1 VPPEHF
7 VGVDRAALSRHLI
20 AMFFGKCVRACI
32 AAIALR
38 SAVPLGFSYAQPAQT
53 PAMSIAVGV
62 LRTAHPKETISIL
75 DIPPDNDLLAG
86 AELGLQDNETTG
98 KFTNQEF
105 TLKGRKLAEDE
116 DVAEAVRKFESDGI
130 HLIIADLPAAQL
142 LAAADAGKESNA
154 LLFNASAPDDRLR
167 EEDCRANVFHA
178 APTRSMLAD
187 GLAEYL
193 IWKQWRRWFLVFGS
207 HPEDALF
214 ADAIRR
220 SAKKFGA
227 KIVEERLYQDTGG
240 GRRSD
245 SGSVQTQRQMPVLT
259 QKVPAYDV
267 LVAADENDVFAGYLP
282 YRTWDPR
289 PVAGSGGLK
298 PVSWDAT
305 HEQWGAAQLQNRFYR
320 LFKRTMNARDN
331 QAWMAMRMIG
341 EAATRTHSND
351 PAKLREFLVGPNFS
365 FAAFKGQRLT
375 LRSWNLQ
382 VRQPILLGDG
392 RTIVSVSPQEGF
404 LHQTSELDTLG
415 YDKPETKCVL
425 R

>member
-1 VPPEHF
+1 MGFGSHVRAHL
-7 VGVDRAALSRHLI
+7 AAL
-20 AMFFGKCVRACI
+20 
-32 AAIALR
+32 ALVA
-38 SAVPLGFSYAQPAQT
+38 SVPCGFSFAQPAQT
-53 PAMSIAVGV
+53 PAMSIDVGV
-62 LRTAHPKETISIL
+62 LRTTHSKETISIL
-75 DIPPDNDLLAG
+75 DIPADNDLLAG
-86 AELGLQDNETTG
+86 AELGLEDNKTTG
-98 KFTNQEF
+98 KFTNQQF
-105 TLKGRKLAEDE
+105 TLKDRKLAEGE
-116 DVAEAVRKFESDGI
+116 DAAEAVRKFAADGI

-142 LAAADAGKESNA
+142 LAAADAGKETNT
-154 LLFNASAPDDRLR
+154 LLFNAGALDDRLR
-167 EEDCRANVFHA
+167 EEDCRANVFHT

-187 GLAEYL
+187 ALAEYL

-227 KIVEERLYQDTGG
+227 KIVAERLYQDSGG

-245 SGSVQTQRQMPVLT
+245 SGSVQTQRQIPVLT
-259 QKVPAYDV
+259 QNVPAYDV
-267 LVAADENDVFAGYLP
+267 LIAADESDVFAGYLP
-282 YRTWDPR
+282 YRIWDPR
-289 PVAGSGGLK
+289 PVAGSAGLK
-298 PVSWDAT
+298 PTSWDAT

-320 LFKRTMNARDN
+320 LFKRAMNARDN

-341 EAATRTHSND
+341 EAATRTQSND
-351 PAKLREFLVGPNFS
+351 PMKLREFLIGPDFS

-392 RTIVSVSPQEGF
+392 RSIVSVSPQEGF

-415 YDKPETKCVL
+415 LDKPETKCVL

>member
-7 VGVDRAALSRHLI
+7 VGVDRAALSVHLI
-20 AMFFGKCVRACI
+20 AMLLGMCMRASI
-32 AAIALR
+32 AAIALF
-38 SAVPLGFSYAQPAQT
+38 SGLMLGLIHAQPSQT

-62 LRTAHPKETISIL
+62 LRTAHSKETISIL
-75 DIPPDNDLLAG
+75 DIPPDNDLVAG
-86 AELGLQDNETTG
+86 AELGLQDNKTTG

-105 TLKGRKLAEDE
+105 TLKDRKLAEGE
-116 DVAEAVRKFESDGI
+116 DAAEAVRKFASEGI
-130 HLIIADLPAAQL
+130 HLIVADLPAAQL
-142 LAAADAGKESNA
+142 LAAADAGKESNS
-154 LLFNASAPDDRLR
+154 LVFNASAPDDRLR
-167 EEDCRANVFHA
+167 EEDCRANVFHT

-193 IWKQWRRWFLVFGS
+193 VWKQWRRWFLVFGS

-227 KIVEERLYQDTGG
+227 KIIAERLYQDTGG

-245 SGSVQTQRQMPVLT
+245 SGSVQTQRQVPVLT
-259 QKVPAYDV
+259 QNVPAYDV
-267 LVAADENDVFAGYLP
+267 LVAADESDVFAGYLP

-289 PVAGSGGLK
+289 PVAGSAGLK
-298 PVSWDAT
+298 PTSWDAT
-305 HEQWGAAQLQNRFYR
+305 HEQWGGAQLQNRFTH
-320 LFKRTMNARDN
+320 LFKRAMNARDN

-341 EAATRTHSND
+341 EAATRTRSSD
-351 PAKLREFLVGPNFS
+351 PAKLREFLVSPDFS

-425 R
+425 H

>member
-1 VPPEHF
+1 MHP
-7 VGVDRAALSRHLI
+7 RAHILAVAFST
-20 AMFFGKCVRACI
+20 CI
-32 AAIALR
+32 AGT
-38 SAVPLGFSYAQPAQT
+38 SFAQPAQT
-53 PAMSIAVGV
+53 PAISIAVGV
-62 LRTAHPKETISIL
+62 LRVAHSRETISIL
-75 DIPPDNDLLAG
+75 DIPAGDDFVAG
-86 AELGLQDNETTG
+86 AELGRSDNNTTG

-105 TLKGRKLAEDE
+105 TLKDRKLAEGE
-116 DVAEAVRKFESDGI
+116 DAAEAVRAFAADDI
-130 HLIIADLPAAQL
+130 HLIIADLTAAQL
-142 LAAADAGKESNA
+142 LAAADAGKQTSTI
-154 LLFNASAPDDRLR
+154 LFNASAPDDRLR
-167 EEDCRANVFHA
+167 EEDCRANVFHT

-193 IWKQWRRWFLVFGS
+193 VWKQWRRWFLVFGS
-207 HPEDALF
+207 HPEDTLY

-227 KIVEERLYQDTGG
+227 KIVAERLYQDTGG

-259 QKVPAYDV
+259 QNVPAYDV

-282 YRTWDPR
+282 YRTWDAR

-298 PVSWDAT
+298 PTSWDAT

-341 EAATRTHSND
+341 EAATRTQSND
-351 PAKLREFLVGPNFS
+351 SAKLREFLVGPDFS
-365 FAAFKGQRLT
+365 LAAFKGQRLT

>member
-1 VPPEHF
+1 
-7 VGVDRAALSRHLI
+7 
-20 AMFFGKCVRACI
+20 MFSGKCVRAYI
-32 AAIALR
+32 AAIALC
-38 SAVPLGFSYAQPAQT
+38 SAVPLACSHAQPAQT
-53 PAMSIAVGV
+53 PPQAPAMSIAAGV
-62 LRTAHPKETISIL
+62 LRTAHSKETISIL

-105 TLKGRKLAEDE
+105 TLKDRKLAEGE
-116 DVAEAVRKFESDGI
+116 DAAEAVRQFAKDGI

-142 LAAADAGKESNA
+142 LAAADAGKQSNT
-154 LLFNASAPDDRLR
+154 LLFNASALDDRLR
-167 EEDCRANVFHA
+167 EEDCRANVFHT

-207 HPEDALF
+207 HPQDQLF

-259 QKVPAYDV
+259 QNAPAYDV
-267 LVAADENDVFAGYLP
+267 LVAADESDVFAGYLP

-298 PVSWDAT
+298 PTSWDAT

-320 LFKRTMNARDN
+320 VFKRSMNARDN

-351 PAKLREFLVGPNFS
+351 PAKLREFLVGPDFS

-392 RTIVSVSPQEGF
+392 RSIVSVSPQEGF

-415 YDKPETKCVL
+415 YDRPETKCVL

>member
-1 VPPEHF
+1 M
-7 VGVDRAALSRHLI
+7 L
-20 AMFFGKCVRACI
+20 FGKCVRAC
-32 AAIALR
+32 AVAIALVGV
-38 SAVPLGFSYAQPAQT
+38 ATTGAGVAQPAQA
-53 PAMSIAVGV
+53 PDMSVAVGV
-62 LRTAHPKETISIL
+62 LRTAHSKETISIL
-75 DIPPDNDLLAG
+75 DIPPDNDLVAG
-86 AELGLQDNETTG
+86 AELGLEDNKTTG

-105 TLKGRKLAEDE
+105 TLRDRKLAEGE
-116 DVAEAVRKFESDGI
+116 DAAHAVRKFASDGI
-130 HLIIADLPAAQL
+130 RVIIADLPAVQL
-142 LAAADAGKESNA
+142 LAAADAGKQSNT
-154 LLFNASAPDDRLR
+154 LVFNASALDDRLR
-167 EEDCRANVFHA
+167 EEDCRANVFHT

-214 ADAIRR
+214 GDAIRR

-245 SGSVQTQRQMPVLT
+245 SGSVQTQRQIPVLT
-259 QKVPAYDV
+259 QNAPAYDV
-267 LVAADENDVFAGYLP
+267 LVAADESDVFAGYLP
-282 YRTWDPR
+282 YRTRDPR

-320 LFKRTMNARDN
+320 LFKRLMNARDN
-331 QAWMAMRMIG
+331 QAWMATRMIG
-341 EAATRTHSND
+341 EAATRTHSSD
-351 PAKLREFLVGPNFS
+351 PAKLRAFLVGPDFS
-365 FAAFKGQRLT
+365 IAAFKGQRLT
-375 LRSWNLQ
+375 LRPWNLQ

-392 RTIVSVSPQEGF
+392 RSIVSVSPQEGF